1 MPPGKVESRPWGRF
15 VVLHKDHDM
24 WLKRLIIAPG
34 ASLSLQYH
42 ENREEYWLTHDVG
55 VRHWYGRQPGAW
67 VSLPPGVVRKIARGE
82 IHRLEN
88 ASEKTVIVT
97 EWAVGRP
104 DENDIVRLAD
114 DYGRANQSLDN

>member
-1 MPPGKVESRPWGRF
+1 
-15 VVLHKDHDM
+15 M

-42 ENREEYWLTHDVG
+42 RNREEYWLTFDEG
-55 VRHWYGRQPGAW
+55 IRHWYGQQPMAW
-67 VSLPPGVVRKIARGE
+67 TELVPGKVRRIGFGE

-88 ASEKTVIVT
+88 PTDRTVMVT
-97 EWAVGRP
+97 EWAIGEP

-114 DYGRANQSLDN
+114 DYGRASDSS